1 LQNVSNKTLED
12 INSSKA
18 CSYLTKIE
26 KPLMFIINIIGKI
39 LAIIMLLMILNVL
52 FDVVMRYFFH
62 NSSVGMQELEW
73 HLFSVIILFGMG
85 YALNEEAHVRVDFL
99 YDDFSKKTKA
109 YINIFGSI
117 FFLIPVALI
126 IIFGSFEFVM
136 DAYNI
141 NEISEDPGGLT
152 HRWVIKTMIPLG
164 FIFLILSSFVY
175 IIKNIK
181 ILKGIK

>member
-1 LQNVSNKTLED
+1 VAS
-12 INSSKA
+12 
-18 CSYLTKIE
+18 
-26 KPLMFIINIIGKI
+26 
-39 LAIIMLLMILNVL
+39 
-52 FDVVMRYFFH
+52 
-62 NSSVGMQELEW
+62 
-73 HLFSVIILFGMG
+73 
-85 YALNEEAHVRVDFL
+85 NEEAHVRVDFL

-152 HRWVIKTMIPLG
+152 ID
-164 FIFLILSSFVY
+164 S
-175 IIKNIK
+175 
-181 ILKGIK
+181 